1 MSPLGGGRRGLR
13 SRLFGILS
21 TVAHADSARISP
33 NASIARK
40 QFTSLSPLPRY
51 ATKLRSSHDEPDSD
65 PLPPE
70 TPLHRARQEPELPS
84 RTKGSAGRQKLEET
98 SHHGQKG
105 QPQRQRTDIPERSQT
120 PTPRLN
126 AQAKPSRSVTPPIS
140 APLRYIKGYNL
151 SQPKRRQ
158 LREKIESECMGIQS
172 SPDHAVNPSE
182 YLVREMSLYPISH
195 VHPSWKKNLK
205 ALYDHKRRNVP
216 VPETWELLSTEDS
229 EVVRRWIKSILG
241 SPRTDLPPSARW
253 RRLCRTEAARR
264 WPIMVLW
271 LLLHSPMQALRF
283 LEATTT
289 RFSPSFPMV
298 SDCFVYLEKFHAAEF
313 QDSSKL
319 KSRYIRALQHCLR
332 PEVLPYLS
340 KDSQTGFRL
349 YLKHCERHSLMKCF
363 NYVLRN
369 QKFLS
374 LETLFYFTDLFTKS
388 GNIREALNS
397 LRLLITRFES
407 QNHVRYQK
415 ISDRCCNLL
424 KLDRYKRQDDGTISF
439 DILPQILQMGVQP
452 DLFIF
457 NIVVSNAL
465 KADDL
470 DTALQI
476 VQLMENQG
484 VTPDSYTHLSILHH
498 AVRLRDHEKVDHILS
513 KIAKVD
519 TLSAQPHLVSKTLH
533 AMLLFPHNT
542 SPGQK
547 GPLESFQKMLDFY
560 KKTHQIQPLV
570 DLGLVP
576 RSQND
581 ELLSAS
587 KSPPSSHVLNIMITA
602 HLRTRPHSD
611 KIWRYF
617 TRFQALV
624 ASGHPLITPL
634 ASTDYIFNSFL
645 MALRFEPQTIYRC
658 FKILNY
664 MLQPLSELAVQTIQ
678 AQNSGPASPRPAQ
691 PSKRTWTILLNTLIS
706 HNQMQAAEKLHQ
718 TMKERGV
725 EINDVAWNILI
736 RGYACNQMVEA
747 AANAL
752 KEMERQS
759 WSPDGHTVKALG
771 FIENQ
776 ELLRTLLDRLDAG
789 ESELEKSDQNTQGV
803 RDVDV

>member
-1 MSPLGGGRRGLR
+1 MSPLGGGKAGLR
-13 SRLFGILS
+13 SQLFGILS
-21 TVAHADSARISP
+21 TVAHADSVWIPS

-40 QFTSLSPLPRY
+40 QFTSLSPSSRY
-51 ATKLRSSHDEPDSD
+51 ATSLRSTYDEPDSG
-65 PLPPE
+65 LPPPEPTVTRGHRDPESSSRRKGLARRRKSEESGRHEQNEQPQHRRIDIPQCKE
-70 TPLHRARQEPELPS
+70 TPTS
-84 RTKGSAGRQKLEET
+84 RVNEKSK
-98 SHHGQKG
+98 
-105 QPQRQRTDIPERSQT
+105 
-120 PTPRLN
+120 PTH
-126 AQAKPSRSVTPPIS
+126 SVAPPIS
-140 APLRYIKGYNL
+140 APLRYLKGYNL

-158 LREKIESECMGIQS
+158 LRGQIESECAGIQS
-172 SPDHAVNPSE
+172 YGDLAVHPSE
-182 YLVREMSLYPISH
+182 YLVREMSLYPLTHI
-195 VHPSWKKNLK
+195 HPSWKKNLK
-205 ALYDHKRRNVP
+205 TLYDHKRRSVP
-216 VPETWELLSTEDS
+216 VSETWRLLSTEDS
-229 EVVRRWIKSILG
+229 EVVRQWIKSIL
-241 SPRTDLPPSARW
+241 SSSRTEPPPSARW

-264 WPIMVLW
+264 WPIMILW
-271 LLLHSPMQALRF
+271 LLLHSPTQALRF

-298 SDCFVYLEKFHAAEF
+298 ADCFIFLERFHIAEF
-313 QDSSKL
+313 QDSPKL
-319 KSRYIRALQHCLR
+319 KSRYTRALQHCLR

-340 KDSQTGFRL
+340 RDSQTGFRL
-349 YLKHCERHSLMKCF
+349 YLKYCEHHNLVKCF

-374 LETLFYFTDLFTKS
+374 LETLLYFTDLFTKNGDIS
-388 GNIREALNS
+388 TALSS
-397 LRLLITRFES
+397 LHLLITRFES
-407 QNHVRYQK
+407 QKPVRYQK

-424 KLDRYKRQDDGTISF
+424 KLDRYTRQDDGTISF
-439 DILPQILQMGVQP
+439 DILPRILQMGVQP
-452 DLFIF
+452 DLSIF

-465 KADDL
+465 RADDL

-498 AVRLRDHEKVDHILS
+498 AVRLRDHEKVDHVLS

-519 TLSAQPHLVSKTLH
+519 SLSTQPHLVSKTLH
-533 AMLLFPHNT
+533 AMLLFPHN
-542 SPGQK
+542 SNPGQK
-547 GPLESFQKMLDFY
+547 GSMESFHKMLDVY
-560 KKTHQIQPLV
+560 KKSHQIQPLV

-587 KSPPSSHVLNIMITA
+587 KSPPSSQALNIMITA
-602 HLRTRPHSD
+602 HLRTRPHAD
-611 KIWRYF
+611 KIWKYF

-624 ASGHPLITPL
+624 ASGHPMITPL
-634 ASTDYIFNSFL
+634 ISTDYVFNSFL
-645 MALRFEPQTIYRC
+645 MALRFESQMIYKC

-664 MLQPLSELAVQTIQ
+664 MLQPLPEVAVQTMK
-678 AQNSGPASPRPAQ
+678 AHNSGPVPLRPAQ
-691 PSKRTWTILLNTLIS
+691 PSQRTWTILLNTLIS
-706 HNQMQAAEKLHQ
+706 HNQMQAAESLYK

-776 ELLRTLLDRLDAG
+776 ELLRTLLDRLDAS
-789 ESELEKSDQNTQGV
+789 ESELEKSTLTNKQ
-803 RDVDV
+803 